1 MHALVLNVTIE
12 GDPDEA
18 AAYLRGEVVPR
29 VKGAPGFIAG
39 YWVGLPNAKG
49 TGVVAFE
56 SEEAARAALEQGP
69 PPAPGVTIDSAEVGE
84 VVASA

>member
-39 YWVGLPNAKG
+39 YWVGLSNAKG

-56 SEEAARAALEQGP
+56 S
-69 PPAPGVTIDSAEVGE
+69 
-84 VVASA
+84 